1 VPEISVKDQLK
12 KLIELQKIDSEI
24 YSLSGDLKEKPLI
37 IEELKSQFEESK
49 GRLNELENN
58 LKELQVNRKAHELD
72 LKAKEDDITKANAV
86 LMTLKTNKEY
96 TALQSEINNLK
107 ADNSVLEEEI
117 LKFLE
122 EGQAHKTKVDE
133 ANAALQ
139 KAEAEFKEK
148 EAVLLSEKQTCE
160 TEVAKCKIQKSEL
173 VKSVEPEILSMY
185 ERILEK
191 RHGIALVPAVDGSCS
206 ACGMLLRAQTL
217 DQLHMEDQTVVCE
230 KCSRILYLQEA

>member
-1 VPEISVKDQLK
+1 MSKIEQLMSVQEVDKEIYIQAQRLAA
-12 KLIELQKIDSEI
+12 IPSEI
-24 YSLSGDLKEKPLI
+24 DELKTRVTTEKEVVKAAEGESQGFLLTQKEKEGQLATK
-37 IEELKSQFEESK
+37 EEQVSK
-49 GRLNELENN
+49 LEGQLND
-58 LKELQVNRKAHELD
+58 V
-72 LKAKEDDITKANAV
+72 
-86 LMTLKTNKEY
+86 KTNKEY

-122 EGQAHKTKVDE
+122 EGQSHKTKIDE

-160 TEVAKCKIQKSEL
+160 TEVAKCKTQKSEL

-230 KCSRILYLQEA
+230 KCSRILYLQEV